1 MLRNARN
8 PSSSGG
14 VLNASSHN
22 ATSARWV
29 TRDLHSIFLD
39 GVSRFTHPTMLA
51 QGVRGQAAMSYAR
64 MLRNARNPSCSGGV
78 LNASSHNATFARWV
92 TRDLHSIFLDG
103 VSRFTHPTIL
113 AQGVRGQAA
122 MSYARM
128 LRLARN
134 PVGWVKRENP

>member
-1 MLRNARN
+1 
-8 PSSSGG
+8 
-14 VLNASSHN
+14 
-22 ATSARWV
+22 
-29 TRDLHSIFLD
+29 
-39 GVSRFTHPTMLA
+39 
-51 QGVRGQAAMSYAR
+51 

-134 PVGWVKRENP
+134 PSSSGGVLNASSHNTTFARWVTRDLHSIFLDGVSRFTHPTMRGKVSEGRQR